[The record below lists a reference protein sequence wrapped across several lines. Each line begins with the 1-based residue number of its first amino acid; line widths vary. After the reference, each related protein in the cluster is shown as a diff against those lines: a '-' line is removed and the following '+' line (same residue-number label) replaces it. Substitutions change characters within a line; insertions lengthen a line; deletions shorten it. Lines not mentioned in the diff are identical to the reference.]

1 MSYLVNY
8 SKWKQMHEAA
18 NGMLDQTVLAPID
31 SISGAYQLNK
41 VAAAAYNQMV
51 AAAKE
56 DGISWGIDNSYRDIE
71 KQKALANKLGLYSQG
86 GLAAAPGTSNH
97 GWGSAIDLKVKNGDT
112 AHTWLKD
119 NAVRFG
125 FSTIPREPWHWEH
138 KASAEL
144 LKRNQ
149 TATPVSTEKLSFDD
163 VKNRKIALRSGM
175 TGELV
180 SQIQSKLK
188 ELGLLTKEP
197 NSEYDKD
204 TYNAVK
210 QFQTNN
216 SLKSDGVFGH
226 KTYIA
231 MFEPAIKQVAPSPSN
246 SLVNKKELYNYLKTK
261 MSDIHSL
268 GILANVQ
275 SESNFNSAALGDNG
289 TSGGLFQHH
298 ATRFNGLTAA
308 LGQDNWKTNWKGQVD
323 YALSEKPGQDY
334 LNKTFTSPEQAS
346 EWWVRNF
353 ERPAQIDKQVVLR
366 NANIAQV
373 KQDLRAGGVQI
384 A

>member
-8 SKWKQMHEAA
+8 SKWKQMYEAA

-31 SISGAYQLNK
+31 SASGEYQLNK
-41 VAAAAYNQMV
+41 VAAADYNKMV

-56 DGISWGIDNSYRDIE
+56 DGISWEIDNSYRDIE
-71 KQKALANKLGLYSQG
+71 KQQELANKLGLYSQG

-97 GWGSAIDLKVKNGDT
+97 GWGSALDLKIKSGDP

-144 LKRNQ
+144 LKRTK
-149 TATPVSTEKLSFDD
+149 TATPTTTDTITFDD

-180 SQIQSKLK
+180 SQLQSKLK
-188 ELGLLTKEP
+188 ELGIFNREP
-197 NSEYDKD
+197 NGEYDKD

-210 QFQTNN
+210 QFQTAN

-231 MFEPAIKQVAPSPSN
+231 MFEPSAKPVIASSTNNIVS
-246 SLVNKKELYNYLKTK
+246 KKELYDYLKTK
-261 MSDIHSL
+261 MSDTHAL

-275 SESNFNSAALGDNG
+275 SESNFNSAAIGDKG

-298 ATRFNGLTAA
+298 ADRFNGLKAA
-308 LGQDNWKTNWKGQVD
+308 LGQDTWQNNWKGQVD
-323 YALSEKPGQDY
+323 YALSEKPGKSY
-334 LNKTFTSPEQAS
+334 LTKTFASPEQAS

-353 ERPAQIDKQVVLR
+353 EIPAQIDKQVALR

-373 KQDLRAGGVQI
+373 KQSLQSSGVQI